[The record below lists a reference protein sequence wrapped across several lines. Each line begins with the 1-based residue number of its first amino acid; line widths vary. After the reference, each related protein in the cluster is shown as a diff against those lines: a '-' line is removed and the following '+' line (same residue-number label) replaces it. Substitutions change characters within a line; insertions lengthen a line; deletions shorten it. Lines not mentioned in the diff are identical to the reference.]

1 MIHRWKVIFGV
12 YKNML
17 ITHGS
22 ARLNLVDRV
31 KTLGKMVEND
41 HFLQFLATRWGGGRH
56 FGDGSWKQKMF
67 VFDI

>member
-1 MIHRWKVIFGV
+1 
-12 YKNML
+12 ML

-22 ARLNLVDRV
+22 ARLNLVDRA
-31 KTLGKMVEND
+31 KTLEKMVEND